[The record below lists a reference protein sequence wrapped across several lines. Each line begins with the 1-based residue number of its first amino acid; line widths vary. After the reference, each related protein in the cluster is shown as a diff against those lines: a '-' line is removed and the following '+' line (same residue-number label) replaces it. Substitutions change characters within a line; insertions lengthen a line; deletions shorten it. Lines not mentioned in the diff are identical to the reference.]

1 MGFKAGNLTVGG
13 ESQKNEISSSTP
25 SSTQVELSEKE
36 LEFLLVTIKNGLFK
50 GEYVETLYN
59 LTLKL
64 QKHFVDL
71 RSKNINL

>member
-1 MGFKAGNLTVGG
+1 MGFKASHVEVKGDP
-13 ESQKNEISSSTP
+13 KNEISTSLSSMT
-25 SSTQVELSEKE
+25 SVELSEKE

-71 RSKNINL
+71 RSKNTKL